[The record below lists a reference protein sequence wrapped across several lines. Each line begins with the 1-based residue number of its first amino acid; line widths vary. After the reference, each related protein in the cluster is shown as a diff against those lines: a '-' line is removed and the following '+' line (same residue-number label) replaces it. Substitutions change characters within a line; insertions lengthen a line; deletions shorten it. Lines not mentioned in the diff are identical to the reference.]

1 MFELYEPLLVSARQL
16 WRFIRVR
23 LWLATLVTGIFVS
36 GLSLWQFREV
46 GQSQIQAE
54 QGTTIVEIIQ
64 PSDQIVVDV
73 SGAVLHPGMYQLDAG
88 SRIGQA
94 ITRAGGFRIGVDD
107 RAVAQR
113 INLAQK
119 LKDEDKVYVPFVSDA
134 EVIST
139 TTEPTTSDTISINTA
154 TTAQLESLAGIGQK
168 RATDIIAGRPYQQLQ
183 EVVDRGVLSK
193 TVFEQIKQ
201 QLTL

>member
-1 MFELYEPLLVSARQL
+1 M
-16 WRFIRVR
+16 
-23 LWLATLVTGIFVS
+23 
-36 GLSLWQFREV
+36 
-46 GQSQIQAE
+46 
-54 QGTTIVEIIQ
+54 
-64 PSDQIVVDV
+64 
-73 SGAVLHPGMYQLDAG
+73 
-88 SRIGQA
+88 
-94 ITRAGGFRIGVDD
+94 
-107 RAVAQR
+107 
-113 INLAQK
+113 
-119 LKDEDKVYVPFVSDA
+119 YVPFVSDA